1 MVFEAL
7 SDGNAEE
14 NNRLCVH
21 AEERLRDGHLK
32 IARSVITSNPGPV
45 KMFNVVPGEILRVQD
60 MWGLLNLGDLQTA
73 LALTLL
79 FIPLPYVTRY
89 IVVRF
94 QRRGQASEARVSA
107 DTECQTLW
115 CDSWPST

>member
-1 MVFEAL
+1 MVIEAL

-45 KMFNVVPGEILRVQD
+45 EMLNVVPGEILRVQD
-60 MWGLLNLGDLQTA
+60 LWGLLNLGDLQTA
-73 LALTLL
+73 LAFTLL

-89 IVVRF
+89 IVVSSKVPKEGGKRLKL
-94 QRRGQASEARVSA
+94 EY
-107 DTECQTLW
+107 
-115 CDSWPST
+115 